1 MQNKFTHEQLVE
13 FIKLS
18 KEQVER
24 LKEDIEYFEMLEK
37 EGMDD

>member
-1 MQNKFTHEQLVE
+1 MQNKFTREQLVR
-13 FIKLS
+13 FIELS

-24 LKEDIEYFEMLEK
+24 LKEDIRYFERLSE